1 MRFVENSRADAYPGA
16 GAVSRER
23 MLSCLFSVFS
33 ANDQVA
39 FVLFGFVFSLPRFWG
54 VDCLNCQVF
63 FGMSITCEKPFSRID
78 PTLGTATYLY
88 AVSGRLNLEFRVW
101 KGCVAGVESLQH

>member
-1 MRFVENSRADAYPGA
+1 MLFFSVLSRGWVGDFLWLFVRFVENSRADAYPGA
-16 GAVSRER
+16 GVISRER

-39 FVLFGFVFSLPRFWG
+39 FVLFGFVFSLPLFWG
-54 VDCLNCQVF
+54 VYSLNCQVF

-78 PTLGTATYLY
+78 PTLGTATYL
-88 AVSGRLNLEFRVW
+88 NLCRE
-101 KGCVAGVESLQH
+101 G

>member
-1 MRFVENSRADAYPGA
+1 
-16 GAVSRER
+16 
-23 MLSCLFSVFS
+23 
-33 ANDQVA
+33 
-39 FVLFGFVFSLPRFWG
+39 
-54 VDCLNCQVF
+54 LNCQVF